1 MSLLHAFDTLENQE
15 IDAVIVER
23 ELQRTKALPL
33 SYMDFV
39 CREFPPRKLLLDP
52 WLAEKA
58 IAMVHGWRGIGKSF
72 LIHGSAWA
80 VATGGGFLTWKS
92 SEARRV
98 LLIDGEMPA
107 DALKERLLKVIN
119 NSEKQP
125 PMPDTLSIL
134 AADLAPEGLPD
145 LSDPKAQEYYAEA
158 VADVDLVIAD
168 NLSTLCRGLKEND
181 ADSWTPVQS
190 WALSLRRAWQ
200 GRASRPS

>member
-1 MSLLHAFDTLENQE
+1 MQCHQPRSGNADARRCWRGQTCPGGSVRECGARMSLLHAFDTLENQE

-23 ELQRTKALPL
+23 ELQRTKAVPL

-58 IAMVHGWRGIGKSF
+58 IAMIHGWRGIGKSF

-158 VADVDLVIAD
+158 
-168 NLSTLCRGLKEND
+168 
-181 ADSWTPVQS
+181 
-190 WALSLRRAWQ
+190 
-200 GRASRPS
+200 

>member
-1 MSLLHAFDTLENQE
+1 MQCHQPRSGNADARRCWRGQTCPGGSVRECGARMSLLHAFDTLENQE

-80 VATGGGFLTWKS
+80 VATTGGGFLTWKS

-98 LLIDGEMPA
+98 LL
-107 DALKERLLKVIN
+107 
-119 NSEKQP
+119 
-125 PMPDTLSIL
+125 
-134 AADLAPEGLPD
+134 
-145 LSDPKAQEYYAEA
+145 
-158 VADVDLVIAD
+158 
-168 NLSTLCRGLKEND
+168 
-181 ADSWTPVQS
+181 
-190 WALSLRRAWQ
+190 
-200 GRASRPS
+200 